1 MRIGFS
7 HHPTGLNLMAD
18 PQVFPVDDGPWT
30 LFIDYSGRLKM
41 DYLRWFLTLRQVG
54 WVRVRFLLNDAV
66 VEGIALSR
74 LISQRQRV
82 LFGGFDLG
90 SELQERVPRLRYLP
104 RVAGVGV
111 EASPGTGPSPR
122 ILAAHRFLI
131 RRAKWRSRI

>member
-1 MRIGFS
+1 MRISFS

-30 LFIDYSGRLKM
+30 LSIDYSGRLKM
-41 DYLRWFLTLRQVG
+41 DCLRWLLTLRQVG
-54 WVRVRFLLNDAV
+54 WVRVHFLLNDAV

-90 SELQERVPRLRYLP
+90 SELQERVPRLRYLQSGGGGCRSITGYWSQP
-104 RVAGVGV
+104 QDLG
-111 EASPGTGPSPR
+111 GTCCADGSLS
-122 ILAAHRFLI
+122 INM
-131 RRAKWRSRI
+131 